1 MNYAVRVR
9 TRLFA
14 SLGAAV
20 VSALAPGGCA
30 HHRATAVQDS
40 RPPTVSPAVR
50 GMDHG
55 LEMWWWVVA
64 DAPPVRSLPDPKQPK
79 LEAEILAATPAQLD
93 AIEKGIGSRPDLSKD
108 ARDYV
113 QRLIDQARA
122 AGAAKAAE
130 ADEKLRAA
138 EPPTPEE
145 PAANTPVVQA
155 GASSAS
161 ESRPDPA
168 SPKDA
173 AKKTPGRENAA
184 KKGAEPERI
193 HYVVK
198 DSRARLEDVLRPYLD
213 RPVPISDELRE
224 RWRVCGLR
232 MIAVPTADLGALEK
246 TLRTVGPVQRQW
258 LGEVPRWMDLVN
270 GPEFEAGW
278 CAGEDGIVQTPAGH
292 VSLLGRCWSGPSG
305 GGGAAMRLE
314 LAPQIVPAATGVER
328 FESALEP
335 RKKAEEAGEV
345 LTRLAA
351 GFAWAGPDA
360 LVIVPERAD
369 VDWKEDGEAEP
380 AMLPVRTLGEL
391 MLSTPATEKR
401 GRTRAVIVLI
411 PHAREKFELLP

>member
-1 MNYAVRVR
+1 MTHAVKGRAHF
-9 TRLFA
+9 FA
-14 SLGAAV
+14 SVGAAV
-20 VSALAPGGCA
+20 VSALGPGGCA
-30 HHRATAVQDS
+30 HHRTVAVQDS

-64 DAPPVRSLPDPKQPK
+64 DAPPVR
-79 LEAEILAATPAQLD
+79 
-93 AIEKGIGSRPDLSKD
+93 D
-108 ARDYV
+108 ARTV
-113 QRLIDQARA
+113 ASPGGEKAENGA
-122 AGAAKAAE
+122 ADSDGKTAPASGAAK
-130 ADEKLRAA
+130 D
-138 EPPTPEE
+138 
-145 PAANTPVVQA
+145 A
-155 GASSAS
+155 GA
-161 ESRPDPA
+161 P
-168 SPKDA
+168 
-173 AKKTPGRENAA
+173 

-198 DSRARLEDVLRPYLD
+198 DSRVALEEALRPYLD
-213 RPVPISDELRE
+213 RPVPISEELRE

-232 MIAVPTADLGALEK
+232 MIAVPPKDLSDIEK
-246 TLRTVGPVQRQW
+246 TLRVVGPVQRQW

-314 LAPQIVPAATGVER
+314 LAPQIVPAATGAQR

-369 VDWKEDGEAEP
+369 VDWKEDGEAAP

-401 GRTRAVIVLI
+401 GRTRAVVVLI
-411 PHAREKFELLP
+411 PHPREKFELLP